1 MSCYSLVI
9 LEVWAPYLGF
19 AGMSRGGA
27 AVFYVVFGW
36 NLLLPESVCLA
47 RMPLW
52 LDKAAGR
59 GGGIFWSVSVAV
71 SGLWA
76 SLAPK
81 SGMCQA
87 EGNPGAHHHVVPWV
101 PRSLSACLLLLPL
114 RVHLLF
120 VPYNVQGFQLYLGG
134 IGKSISIPYSWKW
147 KSWLALILC

>member
-27 AVFYVVFGW
+27 AVFYMVFGW

-52 LDKAAGR
+52 LEKAAGR

-71 SGLWA
+71 SGLRA

-81 SGMCQA
+81 SGMCQ
-87 EGNPGAHHHVVPWV
+87 EKETQE
-101 PRSLSACLLLLPL
+101 LSTM
-114 RVHLLF
+114 
-120 VPYNVQGFQLYLGG
+120 LYLGSRG
-134 IGKSISIPYSWKW
+134 PYL
-147 KSWLALILC
+147 LAHLSESTYCLLHIMFRVFSCT